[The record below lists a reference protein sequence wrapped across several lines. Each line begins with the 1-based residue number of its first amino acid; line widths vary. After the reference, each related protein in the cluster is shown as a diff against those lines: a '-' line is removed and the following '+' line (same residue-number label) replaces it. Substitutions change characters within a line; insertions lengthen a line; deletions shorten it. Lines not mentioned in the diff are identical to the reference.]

1 MLILEVWGKGEEP
14 SKETKVMW
22 LEESDE
28 DPR

>member
-1 MLILEVWGKGEEP
+1 MLILGVWGKGEES

-22 LEESDE
+22 LEVSDE

>member
-1 MLILEVWGKGEEP
+1 MLILAVWGKREEP

-28 DPR
+28 VAR